1 MDSIFET
8 LLRIALATMSA
19 EADAQAPAAPVAA
32 EPSPVEALVEEL
44 DPMRPP
50 EAVEGCHESLE
61 QAGVKF
67 EASRISLHP
76 SKSGEFMCGAPQVVR
91 YKRGPGKIRWSSSP
105 KVSCGVA
112 LALVRFE
119 TIVQEEAMAHFG
131 KRVYRIKHLG
141 TYNCRE
147 MSAYDGWVSEHSYA
161 NAIDI
166 ASFELTNSKQVSVL
180 DDWDDPGPK
189 GKFLKRLTR
198 RLYDEDVFS
207 VVLSPDFDSLHRNH
221 LHLDMAHY
229 RSDGAA
235 QP

>member
-1 MDSIFET
+1 MESFLETIF
-8 LLRIALATMSA
+8 RIALASLASDASA
-19 EADAQAPAAPVAA
+19 PPPPPPVA
-32 EPSPVEALVEEL
+32 EVMEEL

-50 EAVEGCHESLE
+50 EVIEQCHAELE
-61 QAGVKF
+61 AAGVSF

-76 SKSGEFMCGAPQVVR
+76 SKSGQFMCGAPQVVR
-91 YKRGPGKIRWSSSP
+91 FKRGPGKIRYSSSP

-112 LALVRFE
+112 LAMVDFE
-119 TIVQEEAMAHFG
+119 RIVQEEAMAHFG

-147 MSAYDGWVSEHSYA
+147 MAAYDGWVSEHSYA

-166 ASFELTNSKQVSVL
+166 ASFELTNSKKISVL

-198 RLYDEDVFS
+198 RLYDEAVFS

-235 QP
+235 QL